1 MKFKIGDIVRYIG
14 EDLELKNKIYKIVD
28 VSEKCNR
35 YTIYNNI
42 DGHWA
47 ATENKLELVQKN
59 IDSDKKDLIRNLIN
73 EYLSDNET
81 SIREELFL
89 RGFQDY
95 CLEKLGDDV
104 NGLVNRNEKE

>member
-14 EDLELKNKIYKIVD
+14 EDLELKNKIYQIVD

-47 ATENKLELVQKN
+47 TTENKLELVQKN
-59 IDSDKKDLIRNLIN
+59 VNFDKKDLIRNLIN
-73 EYLSDNET
+73 KYLSDNET
-81 SIREELFL
+81 SIQEELFL
-89 RGFQDY
+89 KRFQDY
-95 CLEKLGDDV
+95 CFEKLGDD
-104 NGLVNRNEKE
+104 

>member
-1 MKFKIGDIVRYIG
+1 MKFKIGDIVIYIG
-14 EDLELKNKIYKIVD
+14 EDLELKNKIYQIVD

-59 IDSDKKDLIRNLIN
+59 VNSDKKDLIKTLVNK
-73 EYLSDNET
+73 YLSDNET
-81 SIREELFL
+81 SIQEELFL
-89 RGFQDY
+89 KRFQDY
-95 CLEKLGDDV
+95 CFEKLGDD
-104 NGLVNRNEKE
+104 

>member
-14 EDLELKNKIYKIVD
+14 EDLELKNKIYQIVD
-28 VSEKCNR
+28 VFEKCNR

-42 DGHWA
+42 DGHWS

-89 RGFQDY
+89 KGFQDY
-95 CLEKLGDDV
+95 CFEKLGLIV
-104 NGLVNRNEKE
+104 K

>member
-14 EDLELKNKIYKIVD
+14 EDLELKNKIYQIVD

-42 DGHWA
+42 DGHYS

-59 IDSDKKDLIRNLIN
+59 VNSDKKDLIRNLIN
-73 EYLSDNET
+73 KYLSDNET
-81 SIREELFL
+81 SIQEELFL
-89 RGFQDY
+89 KRFQDY
-95 CLEKLGDDV
+95 CFEKLGDD
-104 NGLVNRNEKE
+104 

>member
-1 MKFKIGDIVRYIG
+1 MKFKIGDIVRYVG
-14 EDLELKNKIYKIVD
+14 EDLELKNKIYQIVD

-59 IDSDKKDLIRNLIN
+59 INFDKKDLIRNLIN
-73 EYLSDNET
+73 KYLFDNET
-81 SIREELFL
+81 SIRGELFL
-89 RGFQDY
+89 KRFQDY
-95 CLEKLGDDV
+95 CFEKLGDD
-104 NGLVNRNEKE
+104 

>member
-1 MKFKIGDIVRYIG
+1 MKFKIGDKVKYIG
-14 EDLELKNKIYKIVD
+14 EDLELKNKIYQIVD

-47 ATENKLELVQKN
+47 VPENKLELVQKN
-59 IDSDKKDLIRNLIN
+59 VNSDKKDLIRNLIN
-73 EYLSDNET
+73 KYLSDNET

-89 RGFQDY
+89 KRFQDY
-95 CLEKLGDDV
+95 CFDKLGD
-104 NGLVNRNEKE
+104 E

>member
-1 MKFKIGDIVRYIG
+1 MKFKIGDMVRYIG
-14 EDLELKNKIYKIVD
+14 QDLELKNKIYKIVD
-28 VSEKCNR
+28 VSEECNR

-47 ATENKLELVQKN
+47 TPENKLELVQKN
-59 IDSDKKDLIRNLIN
+59 VNSDEKDLIKNLIN
-73 EYLSDNET
+73 EYLSDNEI

-95 CLEKLGDDV
+95 CLEKLGDD
-104 NGLVNRNEKE
+104 

>member
-1 MKFKIGDIVRYIG
+1 MKFNIGDKVKYIG
-14 EDLELKNKIYKIVD
+14 EDLELKNKIYQIVD

-47 ATENKLELVQKN
+47 VPENKLELVQKN
-59 IDSDKKDLIRNLIN
+59 EKDLIRNLIN
-73 EYLSDNET
+73 KYLSDNET

-89 RGFQDY
+89 KRFQDY
-95 CLEKLGDDV
+95 CFDKLGD
-104 NGLVNRNEKE
+104 E